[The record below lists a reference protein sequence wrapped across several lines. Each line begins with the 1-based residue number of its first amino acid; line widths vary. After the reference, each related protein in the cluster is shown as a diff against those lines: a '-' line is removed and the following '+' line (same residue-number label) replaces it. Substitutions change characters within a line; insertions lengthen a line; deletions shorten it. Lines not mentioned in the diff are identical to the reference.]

1 MRLRIG
7 AVTLVGLL
15 ALASPGLGSAP
26 QEDTGLEIGV
36 KAPEFTL
43 KDQSGEER
51 SLGDFL
57 VKGKV
62 ALVFYR
68 SADW

>member
-1 MRLRIG
+1 M
-7 AVTLVGLL
+7 
-15 ALASPGLGSAP
+15 ASPGIASSP
-26 QEDTGLEIGV
+26 QEETGLEVGTR
-36 KAPEFTL
+36 APKFTL

-51 SLGDFL
+51 SLGEFL
-57 VKGKV
+57 GKDKV